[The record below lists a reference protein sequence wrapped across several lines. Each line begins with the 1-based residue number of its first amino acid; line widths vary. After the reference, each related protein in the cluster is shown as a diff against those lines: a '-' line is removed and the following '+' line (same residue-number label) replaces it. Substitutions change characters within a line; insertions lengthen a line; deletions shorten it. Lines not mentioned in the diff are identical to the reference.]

1 MGTNC
6 ASHLANFCLT
16 NYELNFLSRLANV
29 YLDMSLAFLHSIVS
43 QIARAFV
50 FTKRYID
57 DLLSINNPYLRL
69 LLYYDQFHYH
79 FRIIGIYPRTL
90 YVTCAAL
97 GHTVNYMDVTVQRR
111 V

>member
-1 MGTNC
+1 MFVRFGDQIFLQIQGTPKGTNC
-6 ASHLANFCLT
+6 ASHLADFYLT

-29 YLDMSLAFLHSIVS
+29 FLDMSLAFLHSIVS

-69 LLYYDQFHYH
+69 LL
-79 FRIIGIYPRTL
+79 
-90 YVTCAAL
+90 
-97 GHTVNYMDVTVQRR
+97 
-111 V
+111 